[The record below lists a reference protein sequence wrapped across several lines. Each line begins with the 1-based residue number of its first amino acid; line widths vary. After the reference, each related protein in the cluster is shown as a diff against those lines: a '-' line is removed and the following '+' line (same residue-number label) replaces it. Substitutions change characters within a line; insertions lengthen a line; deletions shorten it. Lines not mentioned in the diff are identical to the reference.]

1 MADCA
6 PQFGIDDQ
14 AVSRRDAYAMTG
26 ETLDISV
33 IICAY
38 TEARWQDIVDAVASL
53 QKQDALPREIIIV
66 SDHNPSLF
74 SLLQD
79 ELSGV
84 VVVENTEAQG
94 LSGARNSGVA
104 VAQGAFVAFLDDD
117 ATAEPD
123 WLALLYRCL
132 QDPDVMGVGGTVE
145 PEWLSAPPTWFPSE
159 FYWVVGCTYR
169 GLPLSRVVVRNPYGG
184 CTCYRKEVFEVS
196 GGFRSEIGRIGTRPL
211 GCEETELCI
220 RVKQYWPRR
229 FFLYE
234 PQARIHHR
242 VPASRVTWRYFRSRC
257 YAEGLSKALVTRFV
271 GSKDG
276 LAAERSYTLRILPR
290 GVLRGL
296 RDGLL
301 HRDRQGFLRAAAI
314 ISGLL
319 VTTVGYLVGKLAT
332 RNISQ
337 SYVNL
342 EQQQEHKVSV
352 ASQQFD
358 GAFPVEAKGEY
369 SEISAL
375 SLAEN
380 E

>member
-1 MADCA
+1 
-6 PQFGIDDQ
+6 
-14 AVSRRDAYAMTG
+14 MTG

-33 IICAY
+33 IICVY
-38 TEARWQDIVDAVASL
+38 TEARWHDIVDAVASL
-53 QKQDALPREIIIV
+53 HQQDQLPREVILV

-74 SLLQD
+74 QRLQN

-84 VVVENTEAQG
+84 IVVENTEPQG
-94 LSGARNSGVA
+94 LSGARNSGIA
-104 VAQGAFVAFLDDD
+104 VAQGSFVAFLDDD

-123 WLALLYRCL
+123 WLAHLYRCL

-145 PEWLSAPPTWFPSE
+145 PEWLSTPPAWFPSE

-169 GLPLSRVVVRNPYGG
+169 GLPEARVVVRNPYGG
-184 CTCYRKEVFEVS
+184 CTCYRKDIFEVS

-220 RVKQYWPRR
+220 RIKQHWPHR

-242 VPASRVTWRYFRSRC
+242 VPASRMTWRYFRSRC
-257 YAEGLSKALVTRFV
+257 YAEGLSKAMVTHFV

-276 LAAERSYTLRILPR
+276 LAAERSYTLRTLPL
-290 GVLRGL
+290 GVLRGI
-296 RDGLL
+296 RDGLF
-301 HRDRQGFLRAAAI
+301 HRDAQGFLRAAAI
-314 ISGLL
+314 VSGLFI
-319 VTTVGYLVGKLAT
+319 TTTGYLVGKVAT
-332 RNISQ
+332 RNISLSQ
-337 SYVNL
+337 SKSE
-342 EQQQEHKVSV
+342 EQKFSA
-352 ASQQFD
+352 ASQQSSNT
-358 GAFPVEAKGEY
+358 FPVKTESEY

>member
-1 MADCA
+1 MADRA
-6 PQFGIDDQ
+6 PQFSLDDQ
-14 AVSRRDAYAMTG
+14 TFSRRDACAMTR

-38 TEARWQDIVDAVASL
+38 TEARWHDIVDAVASL
-53 QKQDALPREIIIV
+53 HQQDQLPREVIIV
-66 SDHNPSLF
+66 CDHNPALF
-74 SLLQD
+74 RRLQN
-79 ELSGV
+79 EIAGV
-84 VVVENTEAQG
+84 IVIENTESQG

-104 VAQGAFVAFLDDD
+104 VAQGSFVAFLDDD

-123 WLALLYRCL
+123 WLSHLHRCL
-132 QDPDVMGVGGTVE
+132 QDPNVIGVGGTVE
-145 PEWLSAPPTWFPSE
+145 PEWLSTPPAWFPSE

-169 GLPLSRVVVRNPYGG
+169 GLPETRVVVRNPYGG
-184 CTCYRKEVFEVS
+184 CTCYRKEIFDVS

-220 RVKQYWPRR
+220 RVKQHWPRR

-234 PQARIHHR
+234 PKARIHHR

-257 YAEGLSKALVTRFV
+257 YAEGLSKAMVTRFV

-276 LAAERSYTLRILPR
+276 LAAERSYTLHTLPL
-290 GVLRGL
+290 GVLRGI
-296 RDGLL
+296 RDGVL
-301 HRDRQGFLRAAAI
+301 HRNAQGYLRAAAI
-314 ISGLL
+314 ILGLFI
-319 VTTVGYLVGKLAT
+319 TTIGYLVGKVAT
-332 RNISQ
+332 RNISPSQ
-337 SYVNL
+337 SKL
-342 EQQQEHKVSV
+342 EEQKVSA

-358 GAFPVEAKGEY
+358 SAFPVETKGEY
-369 SEISAL
+369 SEINAL